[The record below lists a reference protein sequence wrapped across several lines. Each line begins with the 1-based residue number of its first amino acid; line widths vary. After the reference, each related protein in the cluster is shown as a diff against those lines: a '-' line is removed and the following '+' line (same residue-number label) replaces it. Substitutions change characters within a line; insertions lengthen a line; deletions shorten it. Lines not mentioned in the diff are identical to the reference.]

1 MTVAST
7 GGESPV
13 FVSSEAVA
21 AVFSWREA
29 IDGLTGSY
37 ASAGSR
43 SALPSRTVASDE
55 GAWLRALPALP
66 PGARHFGAKL
76 MGMST
81 AAAEPGAEYVIVLY
95 DRERSRIAAF
105 VDGHRVTAYR
115 AAAPSAAALDRLALP
130 GPIRLGVLGSGL
142 EATMHVRAF
151 AAVRPLEH
159 IAVFSPTREGREA
172 FAATAAADLGVA
184 T

>member
-7 GGESPV
+7 GGETAV
-13 FVSSEAVA
+13 FVPSEGGA
-21 AVFSWREA
+21 AVFSWRAGIE
-29 IDGLTGSY
+29 GLTGSY
-37 ASAGSR
+37 ASVSSR

-115 AAAPSAAALDRLALP
+115 TAATSATALDRLSPP
-130 GPIRLGVLGSGL
+130 GP
-142 EATMHVRAF
+142 AF
-151 AAVRPLEH
+151 P
-159 IAVFSPTREGREA
+159 PPPG
-172 FAATAAADLGVA
+172 
-184 T
+184 